1 MLSKLYRGWI
11 LSAIGVFYSERSQSL
26 SSELSSSAISFLLFK
41 FDARLLGRLNSS
53 SSESDSDDEDEFIST
68 IVDLSEL
75 ADFRFETVLLPF
87 PPVLPVDFRAG
98 LPLVGFALNDVDF
111 AFAAFAFAALAPVDF
126 DFADIQPSPSDMASG
141 FEGVLLEDPAF
152 LRCGR
157 IGKLISARGFV
168 DDNSFWPSG
177 PKTR

>member
-1 MLSKLYRGWI
+1 M
-11 LSAIGVFYSERSQSL
+11 
-26 SSELSSSAISFLLFK
+26 
-41 FDARLLGRLNSS
+41 FDARLLGRLKSS
-53 SSESDSDDEDEFIST
+53 SSDSDSEDEDEFIST
-68 IVDLSEL
+68 IVGVSEL
-75 ADFRFETVLLPF
+75 ADFRFETVVFPF
-87 PPVLPVDFRAG
+87 PPVSPVDFRAG
-98 LPLVGFALNDVDF
+98 LHLVGFALDDVDF
-111 AFAAFAFAALAPVDF
+111 AFAAFAFATVGFAFAALAPVDF

-141 FEGVLLEDPAF
+141 FEGVSLEDPAF